1 MSDVDFDAL
10 DSYPSFDV
18 FRERYVHVLVVYY
31 YIPLYIHFHPSLVCF
46 VLKLILIDHIRSTL
60 SFDRTLLM
68 REILIFLNRV
78 VSHPQF
84 SIPVLQALTS
94 SRHVASL
101 SVNIANRL
109 SKKRKCFYQ
118 DDTITK
124 QIREL
129 EITDLA
135 RVFKRRV
142 FAFMGD
148 SIS

>member
-1 MSDVDFDAL
+1 
-10 DSYPSFDV
+10 
-18 FRERYVHVLVVYY
+18 
-31 YIPLYIHFHPSLVCF
+31 
-46 VLKLILIDHIRSTL
+46 
-60 SFDRTLLM
+60 M

-78 VSHPQF
+78 VSHPQY

-94 SRHVASL
+94 GRDVASL
-101 SVNIANRL
+101 TVNIANRL
-109 SKKRKCFYQ
+109 SKKRKCLYL

-148 SIS
+148 TIS